1 MAQGK
6 APTTRKNITFNVATL
21 KYLEALA
28 AKGTHGSDVADVAR
42 TLVENGIR
50 EAIKEGFLKLQ
61 DFE

>member
-6 APTTRKNITFNVATL
+6 SPTTRKSITFNVATL

-28 AKGTHGSDVADVAR
+28 ATGTHGSDVVSVAR

-50 EAIKEGFLKLQ
+50 DAIKDGFLKVQ
-61 DFE
+61 EFE